1 MKFLTKKELLNKLRR
16 LQKGFPTD
24 LIYINRKID
33 NICVQVPNEYDVQT
47 IDEFLERDIQTV
59 FSLNC
64 SIIRPILGMFGS
76 GKSTILNRIDQ
87 NLPFIISIDKYLLIR
102 INFDNIS
109 IIQHDEFI
117 KVLMK
122 QIFPTLEKSLFKT
135 MFEETAEEEL
145 IDIFQ
150 GVEITRNIKKLH
162 SSSGIDR
169 IKAKEYFLDEIG
181 EDKIFQV
188 VEGMIKLSK
197 KYGNIVI
204 ILLDELEILIKLDT
218 EGILTEILVSRF
230 LRGILD
236 RHDTSVY
243 IVFTCYIE
251 AYEVLEKKFYR
262 FYRIVEGLE
271 IKLGDLSN
279 GEKKELTQMIL
290 DETMEYTFG
299 KLHLDEVMEK
309 LKGRI
314 DFYMDKA
321 VKLITQEVLR
331 YIDQFQEISKQIQT
345 LYENNA
351 RQDVAV
357 KELIK
362 TGFKRENI
370 WNEPVEIG
378 GYNFD
383 IFASEDDRGEI
394 VKRAFG
400 EIKSV
405 HCNKGWAEDF
415 TVWLKMQ
422 IYTKSNGYIK
432 ERDTLLFVAPSYTK
446 DAKDLLEENGV
457 KCLIHIDPAIEKIK
471 QKIEDKKVEGLTEE
485 EKEIIAYIND
495 TANKS
500 RVLGVKFRKKFPNI
514 LDDILEGLL
523 KKNKIEIK
531 TKSGKNHVQLK
542 K

>member
-1 MKFLTKKELLNKLRR
+1 MKFLTKKELLNKLRK
-16 LQKGFPTD
+16 LQKGLSTD

-33 NICVQVPNEYDVQT
+33 NTYVQAPNEYDVET

-109 IIQHDEFI
+109 IIQHNEFI

-122 QIFPTLEKSLFKT
+122 QIFPTLEKSQFKT

-145 IDIFQ
+145 IDMFQ
-150 GVEITRNIKKLH
+150 GVEIIRYITKLY
-162 SSSGIDR
+162 SSSESDR

-204 ILLDELEILIKLDT
+204 ILLDELEILIKLDK
-218 EGILTEILVSRF
+218 EGILTEIMVSRF
-230 LRGILD
+230 LRGIID

-251 AYEVLEKKFYR
+251 AYKILEKEFYR

-279 GEKKELTQMIL
+279 EEKKELTQMIL

-299 KLHLDEVMEK
+299 KLNLEEVMEK

-321 VKLITQEVLR
+321 VKLITQEVFQ
-331 YIDQFQEISKQIQT
+331 YIDQFQEISKQIQD
-345 LYENNA
+345 LYEDNA
-351 RQDVAV
+351 RQDVAII
-357 KELIK
+357 ELK
-362 TGFKRENI
+362 KFGFKREDI
-370 WNEPVEIG
+370 GKEPVNIG

-383 IFASEDDRGEI
+383 IFASESDRGEI
-394 VKRAFG
+394 RKRAFG

-405 HCNKGWAEDF
+405 HCNKGWAEKF
-415 TVWLKMQ
+415 TSWLKMQ
-422 IYTKSNGYIK
+422 IYTNSNAYIK
-432 ERDTLLFVAPSYTK
+432 ERDTLLFIAPSYTK
-446 DAKDLLEENGV
+446 DAQELLEENGV
-457 KCLIHIDPAIEKIK
+457 KCLIHIDPSIEKIK
-471 QKIEDKKVEGLTEE
+471 QKIEDKKVEGLTKE

-495 TANKS
+495 TSNKS
-500 RVLGVKFRKKFPNI
+500 RVLGVTFRKKFPNI
-514 LDDILEGLL
+514 LEDILEGLV

-531 TKSGKNHVQLK
+531 SKSGKNHVQLK